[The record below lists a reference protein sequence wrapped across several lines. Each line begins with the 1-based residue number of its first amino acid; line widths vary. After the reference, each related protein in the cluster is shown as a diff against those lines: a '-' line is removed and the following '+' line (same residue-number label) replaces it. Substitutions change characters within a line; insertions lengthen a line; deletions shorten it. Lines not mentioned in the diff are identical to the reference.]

1 VTGAPMP
8 PASTPPP
15 KEGMGLP
22 VRFGQI
28 SYQILLTGAALLAVG
43 LSALLLSPAPDNS
56 RPRTEQPP
64 DVRLT
69 GTRLAAFDAAGLP
82 LYVVA
87 APEIRLFR
95 SEGRADLR
103 EPDFELFDRH
113 QTWSGHATHGT
124 LTGPSV
130 GGSGEDTL
138 KLADGV
144 RLTPVNSESGASLET
159 ESLVIFPGRQWAE
172 TDQAVII
179 HGARGH
185 TEAARLEGNLRRGSL
200 KLFAAGDRRVE
211 TRLEPGIVR

>member
-1 VTGAPMP
+1 M
-8 PASTPPP
+8 
-15 KEGMGLP
+15 P
-22 VRFGQI
+22 VRFGRGRVG
-28 SYQILLTGAALLAVG
+28 YQIVVAGAALLAVS

-56 RPRTEQPP
+56 RPRAEQPP

-95 SEGRADLR
+95 PEGRADFS

-113 QTWSGHATHGT
+113 QTWSGHATRGT

-144 RLTPVNSESGASLET
+144 RLTPVNDQSGASLET

-179 HGARGH
+179 HSARGH

-211 TRLEPGIVR
+211 TRLEPGTVR

>member
-1 VTGAPMP
+1 VTPAPAAGGAPLRP
-8 PASTPPP
+8 DDDADGPLRV
-15 KEGMGLP
+15 GRIG
-22 VRFGQI
+22 
-28 SYQILLTGAALLAVG
+28 YQILLGGAALLAVG
-43 LSALLLSPAPDNS
+43 LSALLLSPARDS
-56 RPRTEQPP
+56 GRPRAEQPP
-64 DVRLT
+64 DVRMT
-69 GTRLAAFDAAGLP
+69 GTRLAAFDAAGAP

-113 QTWSGHATHGT
+113 ETWSGHANRGT

-138 KLADGV
+138 QLADGV
-144 RLTPVNSESGASLET
+144 RLTPVNDRSQASLET
-159 ESLVIFPGRQWAE
+159 ESLVIFPARQWAE

-179 HGARGH
+179 HSARGH

-200 KLFAAGDRRVE
+200 KLFATGDRRVE
-211 TRLEPGIVR
+211 TRLEPGNVH